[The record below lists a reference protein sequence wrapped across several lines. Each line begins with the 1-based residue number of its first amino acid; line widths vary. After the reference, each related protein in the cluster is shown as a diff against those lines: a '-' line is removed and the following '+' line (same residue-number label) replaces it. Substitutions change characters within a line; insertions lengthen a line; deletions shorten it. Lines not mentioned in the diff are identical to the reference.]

1 VDKNR
6 CDDPNNALLPWYLNG
21 TLEAAEEAQV
31 RSHIASCP
39 ACARD
44 LEHLSEIAEALQGRE
59 PDTGERRPTVRSAV
73 RLGRLRWALVAVAIL
88 GAVLVARAIRTGTAP
103 ASDAST
109 EDESSVV
116 SLDLRSGPSRGAGTM
131 PTLALAGAVGEVNLR
146 LSAPINST
154 ATYEMELRSPQG
166 KVLTSSRKAPLT
178 LDGLG
183 RASYRV
189 QAALL
194 SPSGEYQLVLR
205 EFDASGAAREYAY
218 PFRVVSFP

>member
-1 VDKNR
+1 R
-6 CDDPNNALLPWYLNG
+6 TG
-21 TLEAAEEAQV
+21 TLHGAEEAPV
-31 RSHIASCP
+31 LSHIASCP
-39 ACARD
+39 ACARELED
-44 LEHLSEIAEALQGRE
+44 LAEIAQTLEARD
-59 PDTGERRPTVRSAV
+59 PDTGERRPAVRSAA

-183 RASYRV
+183 RAGYRG
-189 QAALL
+189 QGARR
-194 SPSGEYQLVLR
+194 SPSGEVR
-205 EFDASGAAREYAY
+205 
-218 PFRVVSFP
+218 RVHR